1 MSFEICIC
9 LPSNKSQARCGP
21 RALGDICWH
30 SSSQTLHEIISQPVL
45 PPETSEWGHY
55 CINTFTPV
63 AISWLEVETVL
74 SFCLLLCSL
83 WIHYHILENHVL
95 RHASTLFHSK
105 LIFSVKLIT
114 RYFFLF
120 CRAHLRLRVGSS
132 GFVQTANHSAFP
144 LILMICMPIDVHLL
158 SEISS
163 VRLQV
168 CGISMSFGC
177 RQPRSASHL
186 LWLTYTLTVQE

>member
-1 MSFEICIC
+1 MW
-9 LPSNKSQARCGP
+9 A
-21 RALGDICWH
+21 
-30 SSSQTLHEIISQPVL
+30 SSSWGYLLTFIISDPSRDHFPACTTTWNQWVGPLLHQYIHSCCHLLTGGGDSAQFLFTSLQTLNSL
-45 PPETSEWGHY
+45 PYLRKSCFKARNYT
-55 CINTFTPV
+55 
-63 AISWLEVETVL
+63 L
-74 SFCLLLCSL
+74 SFQA
-83 WIHYHILENHVL
+83 HI
-95 RHASTLFHSK
+95 FC
-105 LIFSVKLIT
+105 KLIT
-114 RYFFLF
+114 RYVFLF
-120 CRAHLRLRVGSS
+120 CRAHLRLRDGSS

-144 LILMICMPIDVHLL
+144 LTLMICMPIDVHLL